1 MEDLRAMM
9 SGTKIGDASSSKV
22 HPWERDRRSREASEA
37 RKSVRFENEPNKPPG
52 GGKGPQRKW
61 RVDEQPWGRG
71 ALIGAK
77 ELLLRLED

>member
-1 MEDLRAMM
+1 M

-22 HPWERDRRSREASEA
+22 HPWERDRRSREASES
-37 RKSVRFENEPNKPPG
+37 RKSVRFEDGHGKPPG
-52 GGKGPQRKW
+52 GVKPQRKW